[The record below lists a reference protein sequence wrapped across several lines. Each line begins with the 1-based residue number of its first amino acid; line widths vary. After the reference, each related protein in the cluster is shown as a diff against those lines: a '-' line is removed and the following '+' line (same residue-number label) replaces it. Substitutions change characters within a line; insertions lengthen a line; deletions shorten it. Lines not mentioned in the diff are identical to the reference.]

1 MRKQS
6 IPVGLLV
13 VTIVGALVALAFV
26 APRYRLYKQDLIG
39 QANLKQQTWEKKIII
54 EEAKAKE
61 EQAIY
66 NAKAEVARAKGV
78 AEANEIIGSS
88 LEDNS
93 EYLQYLWINALY
105 EETNSIIYIPTEANL
120 PILEANRN

>member
-6 IPVGLLV
+6 IAVGLLLI
-13 VTIVGALVALAFV
+13 TIVGALVALAFV

-61 EQAIY
+61 EQATY
-66 NAKAEVARAKGV
+66 NAKAEVARARGV

-88 LEDNS
+88 LENND

>member
-39 QANLKQQTWEKKIII
+39 QANHKQQTWEKKIII